1 MKPVKVYTA
10 GKFVK
15 NKKYAYKSD
24 DDEKKKS
31 ATLERREA
39 ENIMRRGRT
48 KPLFKPFPK
57 SSPPKWSKQVLF
69 SNICNK
75 NQDYRSPW
83 DEGDS
88 ALYGDSRSLYG
99 IATYSSQS

>member
-1 MKPVKVYTA
+1 M
-10 GKFVK
+10 
-15 NKKYAYKSD
+15 
-24 DDEKKKS
+24 
-31 ATLERREA
+31 ERREA